1 MPETII
7 NIENLS
13 KSFKKAPSQHLL
25 VLEDVN
31 FKLQEGE
38 IVALLG
44 KSGSGKSTLL
54 RIIAGLIAPSSG
66 TVTYRG
72 KPVTRPV
79 EGIAMVFQSFALM
92 PWLTV
97 LENVELGLEAQGISR
112 EERRHRAIEAIDI
125 IGLDGFES
133 AFPKELSGG
142 MRQRVGFA
150 RALVI
155 NPDVLLMDEP
165 FSALDV
171 LTAENLK
178 SDLLELWKEKKTNT
192 NGILLVTH
200 NIEEAATLA
209 DRIVI
214 FGNDPGYIRAELPV
228 TLPQPRDPES
238 PEYLA
243 LVDKIYTLMTTG
255 PKEKAKRAQRERQI
269 GLGYRLPDVEPS
281 ELSGLIETMKS
292 FEERIDLPE
301 LADELMMNIDDL
313 FPILETL
320 EILGFAKVSAG
331 DIQLSELG
339 KQFSEADLQE
349 RKQLFAQRL
358 LEKVPLAR
366 YIRRVL
372 DEKAGHRV
380 SEERFLSKLE
390 DYLSEKEADR
400 VLKTMIDWGR
410 YAEIFAYD
418 FNTGILSL
426 ENPGKGVSKKARS
439 KSPGLWSI
447 TVARNILYS
456 LS

>member
-426 ENPGKGVSKKARS
+426 ENQARGLSKKARS
-439 KSPGLWSI
+439 K
-447 TVARNILYS
+447 
-456 LS
+456 

>member
-1 MPETII
+1 MYTSETII
-7 NIENLS
+7 AIEHLR
-13 KSFKKAPSQHLL
+13 KAFKKAATQDLL

-54 RIIAGLIAPSSG
+54 RIIAGLVSPTSG
-66 TVTYRG
+66 NVSYRG
-72 KPVTRPV
+72 KPVTQPV
-79 EGIAMVFQSFALM
+79 PGIAMVFQSFALM

-97 LENVELGLEAQGISR
+97 LENVELGLEAQGVGR

-133 AFPKELSGG
+133 AYPKELSGG

-178 SDLLELWKEKKTNT
+178 SDLLRLWQEKKTNT

-200 NIEEAATLA
+200 NIEEAAMLA

-214 FGNDPGYIRAELPV
+214 LGSDPGYIRADLPV
-228 TLPQPRDPES
+228 TLAQPRDPET
-238 PEYLA
+238 PEFRA
-243 LVDKIYTLMTTG
+243 LVDRIYTLMTTG
-255 PKEKAKRAQRERQI
+255 PGERTRHAQRERHI
-269 GLGYRLPDVEPS
+269 GLGYRLPDVDPS

-292 FEERIDLPE
+292 FEDQIDLPE
-301 LADELMMNIDDL
+301 LADELMMNVDDL

-320 EILGFAKVSAG
+320 EILGFAIVLDG
-331 DIQLSELG
+331 DIHLSELG

-349 RKQLFAQRL
+349 RKQLFARGL

-366 YIRRVL
+366 YIRKIL
-372 DEKAGHRV
+372 DEKVGHRV

-400 VLKTMIDWGR
+400 VLRTMIDWGR

-426 ENPGKGVSKKARS
+426 ENPGTSRSGVM
-439 KSPGLWSI
+439 
-447 TVARNILYS
+447 
-456 LS
+456 

>member
-1 MPETII
+1 MAETII
-7 NIENLS
+7 SIENLR
-13 KSFKKAPSQHLL
+13 KSFKKAAAQELL

-31 FKLQEGE
+31 FKLIEGE

-66 TVTYRG
+66 DVTYRG
-72 KPVTRPV
+72 KPVTCPV

-97 LENVELGLEAQGISR
+97 LENVELGLEAQGVGR

-133 AFPKELSGG
+133 AFPRELSGG

-155 NPDVLLMDEP
+155 DPDVLLMDEP

-209 DRIVI
+209 DRIII

-228 TLPQPRDPES
+228 TLPQPREPES
-238 PEYLA
+238 PEFRA

-255 PKEKAKRAQRERQI
+255 PKEKAKRALRQRQI

-281 ELSGLIETMKS
+281 ELSGLIETMTS

-320 EILGFAKVSAG
+320 EILGFATVSAG
-331 DIQLSELG
+331 DIQLTELG
-339 KQFSEADLQE
+339 KQFSEADLQQ
-349 RKQLFAQRL
+349 RKKLFAERL

-366 YIRRVL
+366 YISRVL
-372 DEKAGHRV
+372 DEKVGHRV
-380 SEERFLSKLE
+380 SEERFLSRLE
-390 DYLSEKEADR
+390 DYLSDKEADR
-400 VLKTMIDWGR
+400 VLRTMIDWGR

-418 FNTGILSL
+418 FNTGFLSL
-426 ENPGKGVSKKARS
+426 ENPGEQGE
-439 KSPGLWSI
+439 
-447 TVARNILYS
+447 
-456 LS
+456 

>member
-1 MPETII
+1 MSETII
-7 NIENLS
+7 SVENCR
-13 KSFKKAPSQHLL
+13 KSFKKASTQDLL

-54 RIIAGLIAPSSG
+54 RIIAGLLPPTSG
-66 TVTYRG
+66 KVSYRG
-72 KPVTRPV
+72 QPVIRPV
-79 EGIAMVFQSFALM
+79 PGIAMVFQSFALM

-97 LENVELGLEAQGISR
+97 LENVELGLEAQGVGR
-112 EERRHRAIEAIDI
+112 EERRRRAIEAIDI

-178 SDLLELWKEKKTNT
+178 SDLLELWHEKKTNT

-200 NIEEAATLA
+200 NIEEAAMLA

-214 FGNDPGYIRAELPV
+214 FGSDPGYIRAELQV
-228 TLPQPRDPES
+228 DLPQPRDSETT
-238 PEYLA
+238 EFRA
-243 LVDKIYTLMTTG
+243 VVDRIYTLMTTG

-269 GLGYRLPDVEPS
+269 GLGYRLPDVDPS
-281 ELSGLIETMKS
+281 ELSGLIETMTTYN
-292 FEERIDLPE
+292 ERIDLPE

-313 FPILETL
+313 FPLLETL
-320 EILGFAKVSAG
+320 EILGFAKVSDG
-331 DIQLSELG
+331 DTQLTELG

-349 RKQLFAQRL
+349 RKQIFAQRL

-366 YIRRVL
+366 YIRRIL
-372 DEKAGHRV
+372 DEKVGHRI
-380 SEERFLSKLE
+380 SEERFLTKLE
-390 DYLSEKEADR
+390 DYLTEKEADR
-400 VLKTMIDWGR
+400 VLRTMIDWGR

-426 ENPGKGVSKKARS
+426 ENPGMSG
-439 KSPGLWSI
+439 
-447 TVARNILYS
+447 
-456 LS
+456 

>member
-1 MPETII
+1 MTMVEPII
-7 NIENLS
+7 SVKNCC
-13 KSFKKAPSQHLL
+13 KSFKKSSSQELL
-25 VLEDVN
+25 VLDDVN
-31 FKLQEGE
+31 FKLHEGE

-54 RIIAGLIAPSSG
+54 RIIAGLIPPSSG
-66 TVTYRG
+66 KVIYRG
-72 KPVTRPV
+72 QLVNRPAP
-79 EGIAMVFQSFALM
+79 GIAMVFQSFALM

-97 LENVELGLEAQGISR
+97 LENVELGLEAQGVGR
-112 EERRHRAIEAIDI
+112 EERRKRAIEAIDI

-150 RALVI
+150 RALVT
-155 NPDVLLMDEP
+155 NPDILLMDEP

-178 SDLLELWKEKKTNT
+178 SDLLRLWQEKKTNT

-200 NIEEAATLA
+200 NIEEAAMLA
-209 DRIVI
+209 DRIII
-214 FGNDPGYIRAELPV
+214 FGSDPGYISAELQV
-228 TLPQPRDPES
+228 DLLQPRNQES
-238 PEYLA
+238 VEFHN
-243 LVDKIYTLMTTG
+243 LVDTIYTLMTTG
-255 PKEKAKRAQRERQI
+255 PKEKGRSAQRERQI
-269 GLGYRLPDVEPS
+269 SLGYRLPDVEPS
-281 ELSGLIETMKS
+281 ELSGLIETMTS

-301 LADELMMNIDDL
+301 LADELMMNVDDL

-320 EILGFAKVSAG
+320 EILGFAKVLDG

-339 KQFSEADLQE
+339 KQFSQADLQA
-349 RKQLFAQRL
+349 RKQLFARSL

-372 DEKAGHRV
+372 DEKSGHRV

-390 DYLSEKEADR
+390 DYLSEREAER
-400 VLKTMIDWGR
+400 VLRTMIDWGR

-426 ENPGKGVSKKARS
+426 ENPGIFDHSSGA
-439 KSPGLWSI
+439 
-447 TVARNILYS
+447 
-456 LS
+456 

>member
-1 MPETII
+1 MSETII
-7 NIENLS
+7 AIESLK
-13 KSFKKAPSQHLL
+13 KSFKKASEQDLL

-31 FKLQEGE
+31 FKLQKGE

-54 RIIAGLIAPSSG
+54 RIIAGLIPPSSG

-79 EGIAMVFQSFALM
+79 AGIAMVFQSFALM
-92 PWLTV
+92 PWLNV
-97 LENVELGLEAQGISR
+97 LENVELGLEAQGVSR

-178 SDLLELWKEKKTNT
+178 SDLLELWKDKKTNT

-228 TLPQPRDPES
+228 TLPQPRDSES
-238 PEYLA
+238 PEFRA

-281 ELSGLIETMKS
+281 ELTGLIETMTS

-331 DIQLSELG
+331 DIQLSDLG

-372 DEKAGHRV
+372 DEKVGHRV

-390 DYLSEKEADR
+390 DYLSEKEAER
-400 VLKTMIDWGR
+400 VLRTMIDWGR

-426 ENPGKGVSKKARS
+426 ENPGKGA
-439 KSPGLWSI
+439 
-447 TVARNILYS
+447 
-456 LS
+456 

>member
-1 MPETII
+1 MSETII
-7 NIENLS
+7 AIENLR
-13 KSFKKAPSQHLL
+13 KSFKKASSQDLL

-31 FKLQEGE
+31 FKLQKGE

-66 TVTYRG
+66 SVTYRG
-72 KPVTRPV
+72 QPVTGPV
-79 EGIAMVFQSFALM
+79 PGIAMVFQSFALM

-97 LENVELGLEAQGISR
+97 LENVELGLEAQGVSR
-112 EERRHRAIEAIDI
+112 EERKHRAIEAIDI

-214 FGNDPGYIRAELPV
+214 FGSDPGYIRAELPV

-238 PEYLA
+238 PEFSA

-255 PKEKAKRAQRERQI
+255 PKEKAQRAQRERQI

-281 ELSGLIETMKS
+281 ELSGLIETMTS
-292 FEERIDLPE
+292 FEERVDLPE

-331 DIQLSELG
+331 DIQLSDLG
-339 KQFSEADLQE
+339 KQFSMADLQE

-390 DYLSEKEADR
+390 DYLSEKEAER
-400 VLKTMIDWGR
+400 VLRTMIDWGR

-426 ENPGKGVSKKARS
+426 ENPGKGVA
-439 KSPGLWSI
+439 G
-447 TVARNILYS
+447 
-456 LS
+456 

>member
-1 MPETII
+1 MSETII
-7 NIENLS
+7 SIDHLR
-13 KSFKKAPSQHLL
+13 KAYKKTAAQDLH

-31 FKLQEGE
+31 FKLQKGE

-54 RIIAGLIAPSSG
+54 RIIAGLVAPTSG
-66 TVTYRG
+66 RVTYRG
-72 KPVTRPV
+72 QPVTRPV
-79 EGIAMVFQSFALM
+79 RGIAMVFQSFALM

-112 EERRHRAIEAIDI
+112 AERRQRAIEAIDI

-178 SDLLELWKEKKTNT
+178 SDLLELWQEKKTNT

-200 NIEEAATLA
+200 NIEEAAMLA

-214 FGNDPGYIRAELPV
+214 LGSDPGYIRADLPV
-228 TLPQPRDPES
+228 TLPQPRNSES
-238 PEYLA
+238 TEFRH
-243 LVDKIYTLMTTG
+243 LVDRIYTLMITASD
-255 PKEKAKRAQRERQI
+255 EKARYAHRERQI

-281 ELSGLIETMKS
+281 ELSGLIETMMS
-292 FEERIDLPE
+292 FEARIDLPE
-301 LADELMMNIDDL
+301 LADELMMNVDDL

-320 EILGFAKVSAG
+320 EILGFAEILEG
-331 DIQLSELG
+331 DVHLSQLG
-339 KQFSEADLQE
+339 KDFSEADLQA

-366 YIRRVL
+366 YIRRIL
-372 DEKAGHRV
+372 DEKVGHRV

-390 DYLSEKEADR
+390 DYLSEEEAER
-400 VLKTMIDWGR
+400 VLRTMIDWGR

-418 FNTGILSL
+418 FKTGFLSL
-426 ENPGKGVSKKARS
+426 ENPGISTDH
-439 KSPGLWSI
+439 LDH
-447 TVARNILYS
+447 
-456 LS
+456 

>member
-1 MPETII
+1 MSDTII
-7 NIENLS
+7 AIEHLR
-13 KSFKKAPSQHLL
+13 KAYKKAATQDLL
-25 VLEDVN
+25 VLDDVN
-31 FKLQEGE
+31 FNLKEGE

-54 RIIAGLIAPSSG
+54 RIIAGLVAPTSG
-66 TVTYRG
+66 RVTYRG
-72 KPVTRPV
+72 QVVTKPVL
-79 EGIAMVFQSFALM
+79 GIAMVFQSFALM

-97 LENVELGLEAQGISR
+97 LENVELGLEAQGIGR

-178 SDLLELWKEKKTNT
+178 SDLLRLWQEKKTNT

-200 NIEEAATLA
+200 NIEEAAMLA
-209 DRIVI
+209 DRII
-214 FGNDPGYIRAELPV
+214 ILGSDPGYIRADLSV
-228 TLPQPRDPES
+228 SLPQPRNTETPEFR
-238 PEYLA
+238 A
-243 LVDKIYTLMTTG
+243 LVDRIYTLMTTG
-255 PKEKAKRAQRERQI
+255 TREKTRHAQRGRQI
-269 GLGYRLPDVEPS
+269 DLGYRLPDVEPS

-292 FEERIDLPE
+292 FEDRIDLPE
-301 LADELMMNIDDL
+301 LADELMMNVDDL
-313 FPILETL
+313 FPVLETL
-320 EILGFAKVSAG
+320 EILGFAKVLDG
-331 DIQLSELG
+331 DIHLSELG

-349 RKQLFAQRL
+349 RKQLFARGL

-366 YIRRVL
+366 YIRKIL
-372 DEKAGHRV
+372 DEKVGHRV

-400 VLKTMIDWGR
+400 VLHTMIDWGR

-426 ENPGKGVSKKARS
+426 ENPGISKE
-439 KSPGLWSI
+439 
-447 TVARNILYS
+447 
-456 LS
+456 

>member
-1 MPETII
+1 MSETII
-7 NIENLS
+7 AIENLS
-13 KSFKKAPSQHLL
+13 KSFKKASTQNLL

-54 RIIAGLIAPSSG
+54 RIIAGLVAPSSG

-72 KPVTRPV
+72 KPVSRP
-79 EGIAMVFQSFALM
+79 ELGIAMVFQSFALM

-97 LENVELGLEAQGISR
+97 LENVELGLEAQGVSR

-238 PEYLA
+238 PEFRA

-301 LADELMMNIDDL
+301 IADELMMNIDDL

-331 DIQLSELG
+331 DIQLSDLG

-372 DEKAGHRV
+372 DEKIGNRV

-390 DYLSEKEADR
+390 DYLSEKEAER
-400 VLKTMIDWGR
+400 VLRTMIDWGR

-426 ENPGKGVSKKARS
+426 ENPGKRS
-439 KSPGLWSI
+439 
-447 TVARNILYS
+447 
-456 LS
+456 

>member
-7 NIENLS
+7 SIKNLR
-13 KSFKKAPSQHLL
+13 KAFKKATTKELL
-25 VLEDVN
+25 VLQGIDFEL
-31 FKLQEGE
+31 KKGE

-54 RIIAGLIAPSSG
+54 RIIAGLIAPTSG
-66 TVTYRG
+66 EVAYSG
-72 KPVTRPV
+72 HPVTRPV
-79 EGIAMVFQSFALM
+79 AGIAMVFQSFALM

-97 LENVELGLEAQGISR
+97 LENVELGLEAQGVPR
-112 EERRHRAIEAIDI
+112 EERRRRAIEAIDI

-178 SDLLELWKEKKTNT
+178 SDLLELWQDKKTNT

-200 NIEEAATLA
+200 NIEEAAMLA

-214 FGNDPGYIRAELPV
+214 LGSDPGYIRAELEV
-228 TLPQPRDPES
+228 TLTQPRIAES
-238 PEYLA
+238 KEFRA
-243 LVDKIYTLMTTG
+243 LVDRIYTLMTTG
-255 PKEKAKRAQRERQI
+255 PKEKARQSHRERQI

-292 FEERIDLPE
+292 FQEKIDLPE
-301 LADELMMNIDDL
+301 LADELMMNVDDL

-320 EILGFAKVSAG
+320 ELLGFAKVSDG

-349 RKQLFAQRL
+349 RKRLFAQRL
-358 LEKVPLAR
+358 LEKIPLAR
-366 YIRRVL
+366 YVCKVL
-372 DEKAGHRV
+372 DEKSGHRV

-400 VLKTMIDWGR
+400 VLRTMIDWGR
-410 YAEIFAYD
+410 YAELFAYD
-418 FNTGILSL
+418 FNSGVLSL
-426 ENPGKGVSKKARS
+426 ENPGIYA
-439 KSPGLWSI
+439 P
-447 TVARNILYS
+447 
-456 LS
+456 

>member
-1 MPETII
+1 MAEAII
-7 NIENLS
+7 SIEHLS
-13 KSFKKAPSQHLL
+13 KSFKKASTQDLL
-25 VLEDVN
+25 VLEEVN
-31 FKLQEGE
+31 FKLYEGE

-54 RIIAGLIAPSSG
+54 RIIAGLVPPSTG

-72 KPVTRPV
+72 APVTRPV
-79 EGIAMVFQSFALM
+79 AGIAMVFQSFALM
-92 PWLTV
+92 PWLNV
-97 LENVELGLEAQGISR
+97 LENVELGLEAQGINR

-155 NPDVLLMDEP
+155 NPDILLMDEP

-238 PEYLA
+238 PEFRA

-255 PKEKAKRAQRERQI
+255 PKEKAKRTQREIQI

-281 ELSGLIETMKS
+281 ELTGLIETMTS

-331 DIQLSELG
+331 DIQLSDLG
-339 KQFSEADLQE
+339 TQFSQADLQE
-349 RKQLFAQRL
+349 RKQLFAERL

-366 YIRRVL
+366 YIRKIL
-372 DEKAGHRV
+372 DEKPGHRV

-390 DYLSEKEADR
+390 DYLSDKEADR
-400 VLKTMIDWGR
+400 VLRTMIDWGR

-426 ENPGKGVSKKARS
+426 ENPGI
-439 KSPGLWSI
+439 W
-447 TVARNILYS
+447 T
-456 LS
+456 

>member
-372 DEKAGHRV
+372 DEKARHRV

-426 ENPGKGVSKKARS
+426 ENPGKGA
-439 KSPGLWSI
+439 
-447 TVARNILYS
+447 
-456 LS
+456 

>member
-1 MPETII
+1 MTDTII
-7 NIENLS
+7 TIDKLS
-13 KSFKKAPSQHLL
+13 KAFRKAATQQLL
-25 VLEDVN
+25 VLDNIN
-31 FKLQEGE
+31 FELRSGE

-54 RIIAGLIAPSSG
+54 RIIAGLIPPSSG
-66 TVTYRG
+66 KVTYRG
-72 KPVTRPV
+72 QSVLSPVP
-79 EGIAMVFQSFALM
+79 GIAMVFQSFALM

-97 LENVELGLEAQGISR
+97 LENVELGLEAQGIKR

-133 AFPKELSGG
+133 AYPKELSGG

-178 SDLLELWKEKKTNT
+178 SDLLELWQDKKTNT
-192 NGILLVTH
+192 NSILLVTH
-200 NIEEAATLA
+200 NIEEAAMLA

-214 FGNDPGYIRAELPV
+214 LGNDPGHICADLNV
-228 TLPQPRDPES
+228 NMIHPRNTEAPEFRD
-238 PEYLA
+238 
-243 LVDKIYTLMTTG
+243 LVDEIYTLMTTG
-255 PKEKAKRAQRERQI
+255 RKEKTKQAHRERQI
-269 GLGYRLPDVEPS
+269 GFGYRLPDVDPS
-281 ELSGLIETMKS
+281 ELSGLIETMKN

-301 LADELMMNIDDL
+301 LADELMMNVDDL
-313 FPILETL
+313 FPVLETL
-320 EILGFAKVSAG
+320 EILGFANIIGG

-339 KQFSEADLQE
+339 QAFYEADLQQ

-372 DEKAGHRV
+372 DDKPGHRV

-390 DYLSEKEADR
+390 DFLTEKEADR
-400 VLKTMIDWGR
+400 VLRTMIDWGR

-418 FNTGILSL
+418 FNAGILSL
-426 ENPGKGVSKKARS
+426 ENPGKNHG
-439 KSPGLWSI
+439 
-447 TVARNILYS
+447 
-456 LS
+456 

>member
-1 MPETII
+1 M
-7 NIENLS
+7 
-13 KSFKKAPSQHLL
+13 
-25 VLEDVN
+25 
-31 FKLQEGE
+31 
-38 IVALLG
+38 G

-426 ENPGKGVSKKARS
+426 ENPGKGA
-439 KSPGLWSI
+439 
-447 TVARNILYS
+447 
-456 LS
+456 

>member
-1 MPETII
+1 MSETII
-7 NIENLS
+7 AIEHLR
-13 KSFKKAPSQHLL
+13 KAYKKAATQDLL
-25 VLEDVN
+25 VLDDVN
-31 FKLQEGE
+31 FKLKEGE

-54 RIIAGLIAPSSG
+54 RIIAGLVAPTSG
-66 TVTYRG
+66 RVTYRG
-72 KPVTRPV
+72 QAVTQPVS
-79 EGIAMVFQSFALM
+79 GIAMVFQSFALM

-97 LENVELGLEAQGISR
+97 LENVELGLEAQGIGR
-112 EERRHRAIEAIDI
+112 EERRQRAIDAIDI

-133 AFPKELSGG
+133 AYPKELSGG

-178 SDLLELWKEKKTNT
+178 SDLLRLWQEKKTNT

-200 NIEEAATLA
+200 NIEEAAMLA

-214 FGNDPGYIRAELPV
+214 LGSDPGYIRADLPV
-228 TLPQPRDPES
+228 PILQPRDTETA
-238 PEYLA
+238 EFRA
-243 LVDKIYTLMTTG
+243 LMDRIYTLMTTG
-255 PKEKAKRAQRERQI
+255 SREKTRHAQRERQI
-269 GLGYRLPDVEPS
+269 DLGYRLPDVEPS

-292 FEERIDLPE
+292 FEDQIDLPE
-301 LADELMMNIDDL
+301 LADELMMNVDDL
-313 FPILETL
+313 FPVLETL
-320 EILGFAKVSAG
+320 EILGFAKVLDG
-331 DIQLSELG
+331 DIHLSELG

-349 RKQLFAQRL
+349 RKQLFARRL

-366 YIRRVL
+366 YIRKIL

-400 VLKTMIDWGR
+400 VLHTMIDWGR

-426 ENPGKGVSKKARS
+426 ENPG
-439 KSPGLWSI
+439 I
-447 TVARNILYS
+447 TEE
-456 LS
+456 

>member
-1 MPETII
+1 MSETII
-7 NIENLS
+7 AIENCG
-13 KSFKKAPSQHLL
+13 KSFKKASAQELL

-31 FKLQEGE
+31 FQLKEGE
-38 IVALLG
+38 IVAMLG

-54 RIIAGLIAPSSG
+54 RIIAGLIPPSTG
-66 TVTYRG
+66 KVTYRG
-72 KPVTRPV
+72 QVVKSPVP
-79 EGIAMVFQSFALM
+79 GIAMVFQSFALM
-92 PWLTV
+92 PWLNV
-97 LENVELGLEAQGISR
+97 LENVELGLEAQGVGR
-112 EERRHRAIEAIDI
+112 EERRRRAIEAIDT

-178 SDLLELWKEKKTNT
+178 SDLLELWKEKKTNI

-200 NIEEAATLA
+200 NIEEAAMLA

-214 FGNDPGYIRAELPV
+214 FGSDPGYICAELQV
-228 TLPQPRDPES
+228 TMPQPRNPET
-238 PEYLA
+238 PEFRD
-243 LVDKIYTLMTTG
+243 LVDQVYKLITTS
-255 PKEKAKRAQRERQI
+255 PREKTKRAQRERQI

-301 LADELMMNIDDL
+301 LADELLMNIDDL

-320 EILGFAKVSAG
+320 EILGFAKVSDG
-331 DIQLSELG
+331 DIQLSDLG

-349 RKQLFAQRL
+349 RKKIFAKCL

-366 YIRRVL
+366 YISRIL
-372 DEKAGHRV
+372 DEKIGHRV

-400 VLKTMIDWGR
+400 VLRTMIDWGR
-410 YAEIFAYD
+410 YAELFAYD

-426 ENPGKGVSKKARS
+426 ENPGSS
-439 KSPGLWSI
+439 DLHHH
-447 TVARNILYS
+447 
-456 LS
+456 

>member
-1 MPETII
+1 MAEETII
-7 NIENLS
+7 SIEHLR
-13 KSFKKAPSQHLL
+13 KSFKKASAQELL
-25 VLEDVN
+25 VLDDVN
-31 FKLQEGE
+31 FKLKEGE

-54 RIIAGLIAPSSG
+54 RIIAGLVAPTSG
-66 TVTYRG
+66 LVTYRG
-72 KPVTRPV
+72 KPVVRPV
-79 EGIAMVFQSFALM
+79 SGIAMVFQSFALM

-97 LENVELGLEAQGISR
+97 LENVELGLEAQGVGK
-112 EERRHRAIEAIDI
+112 EERRDRAIEAIDI

-200 NIEEAATLA
+200 NIEEAAMLA

-214 FGNDPGYIRAELPV
+214 FGNNPGYIRAELPV
-228 TLPQPRDPES
+228 TLPQPRNTETPEFR
-238 PEYLA
+238 A

-255 PKEKAKRAQRERQI
+255 PKEKEQRAQRERQI
-269 GLGYRLPDVEPS
+269 GLGYRLPEVEPS
-281 ELSGLIETMKS
+281 ELSGLIETMKT
-292 FEERIDLPE
+292 FKDRIDLPV

-331 DIQLSELG
+331 DIHLSELG
-339 KQFSEADLQE
+339 KCFSEADLQE
-349 RKQLFAQRL
+349 RKQLFAQQL

-366 YIRRVL
+366 YILRIL
-372 DEKAGHRV
+372 DEKVGNRV

-390 DYLSEKEADR
+390 DYLSDKEADR
-400 VLKTMIDWGR
+400 VLRTMIDWGR
-410 YAEIFAYD
+410 YAELFAYD

-426 ENPGKGVSKKARS
+426 EDPGQS
-439 KSPGLWSI
+439 
-447 TVARNILYS
+447 
-456 LS
+456 

>member
-1 MPETII
+1 MSETII
-7 NIENLS
+7 HIKKLRKSYKKGLS
-13 KSFKKAPSQHLL
+13 QDLL
-25 VLEDVN
+25 VLEDID
-31 FKLQEGE
+31 FTLRSGE

-66 TVTYRG
+66 EVIYRG
-72 KPVTRPV
+72 QPVTQPV
-79 EGIAMVFQSFALM
+79 AGIAMVFQSFALM

-97 LENVELGLEAQGISR
+97 LENVELGLEAQGIAR
-112 EERRHRAIEAIDI
+112 EQRRTRAIQAIDI

-133 AFPKELSGG
+133 AYPKELSGG

-150 RALVI
+150 RALVVD
-155 NPDVLLMDEP
+155 PDVLLMDEP

-178 SDLLELWKEKKTNT
+178 SDLLALWQEKKTHT

-200 NIEEAATLA
+200 NIEEAVMMA

-214 FGNDPGYIRAELPV
+214 LGSDPGCLCAELPV
-228 TLPQPRDPES
+228 LLPHPRDSETPAFRE
-238 PEYLA
+238 L
-243 LVDKIYTLMTTG
+243 LDNIYTLMMRG
-255 PKEKAKRAQRERQI
+255 SSEKARYAHRDKQI

-292 FEERIDLPE
+292 FEDKERIDLPE
-301 LADELMMNIDDL
+301 LADELMMHVDDL
-313 FPILETL
+313 FPVLETL
-320 EILGFAKVSAG
+320 DILGFAEIADG
-331 DIQLSELG
+331 DIHLSELG
-339 KQFSEADLQE
+339 KQFSLADLQT

-366 YIRRVL
+366 YIRRIL
-372 DEKAGHRV
+372 DEKSGHRV

-390 DYLSEKEADR
+390 DFLSEKEADR

-418 FNTGILSL
+418 FKTGILSL
-426 ENPGKGVSKKARS
+426 ENPG
-439 KSPGLWSI
+439 I
-447 TVARNILYS
+447 
-456 LS
+456 